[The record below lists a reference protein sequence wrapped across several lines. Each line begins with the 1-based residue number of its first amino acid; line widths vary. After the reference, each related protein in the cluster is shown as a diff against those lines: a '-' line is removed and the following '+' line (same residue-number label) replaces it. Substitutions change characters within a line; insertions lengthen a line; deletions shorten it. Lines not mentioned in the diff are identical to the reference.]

1 MELLVHSKQVHVRK
15 LTHVS
20 RTIVADEG
28 QCVTNQAHKE
38 SEAITVPP
46 GAVLE
51 VREDGTGRVVVTQV
65 DHGYENSEEA
75 KGMKNQ
81 DHAFDLGQE
90 SSSDSVD
97 EDDNTQSGPHD
108 KGTVPSVIGVGGVIE
123 NKKALNHA
131 AAKKYTCG
139 CVCVSR
145 VAEDKKAWIS
155 DPCLLTSRLWQS
167 NLLSSSGILCASRGR
182 AWRPSDIDPPK

>member
-1 MELLVHSKQVHVRK
+1 M
-15 LTHVS
+15 
-20 RTIVADEG
+20 
-28 QCVTNQAHKE
+28 
-38 SEAITVPP
+38 
-46 GAVLE
+46 
-51 VREDGTGRVVVTQV
+51 
-65 DHGYENSEEA
+65 
-75 KGMKNQ
+75 
-81 DHAFDLGQE
+81 
-90 SSSDSVD
+90 
-97 EDDNTQSGPHD
+97 
-108 KGTVPSVIGVGGVIE
+108 PSVVGVGGVIE

-182 AWRPSDIDPPK
+182 AWRPSDIDPPEVGALNRQLVFVVIRLAQNIHRGHLSQRGSSSQIANPRKEESPNQGWEAAIQSSGCVGREDSLPGSHHGSTEA